1 MQLYRNISV
10 VFNFTLFIIGIGLT
24 HSATG
29 QTQQGSATG
38 NGLNAP
44 VYYEARDSIVAD
56 LRDKT
61 VRLYGAASVKYDEI
75 SLTAEQIEIDLETNE
90 IIATYTLD
98 SLGNKVGKPIFN
110 ADGEESECD
119 YIKYNIDTKKGF
131 VKEVRMTQGE
141 GYIHMAESKIQP
153 NEEIHFKNGKF
164 TTCDKEEPHYH
175 FNLSRAIVIP
185 DKRIVTGPVYMEIL
199 NVPTPLAAPF
209 GFFPNSET
217 KKAGLILPRFQNSN
231 RYGFGLEGLGYYF
244 PLGDYWE
251 TYLYGSIYT
260 TGSWGLQNVTNYYQ
274 KYKYRGGFGL
284 KFEQFTG
291 KFYDTTPTFNKWTV
305 NWTHTQDPKAHPTLK
320 FNTNINFVSDNNAK
334 TTLEAIN
341 QNYFNNTFNSSVNVT
356 KSWRTNRFNG
366 TMGLQTSLQQ
376 NSQSKNYSLE
386 LPRYNL
392 SVSRFDLGTFRKSA
406 VGSSALDKITVTY
419 NMNARNFIQAP
430 DSIFNATDA
439 NLISDYARNGFEH
452 KMVVQ
457 SNMRFAG
464 GRFTITPSFNYRE
477 IWNFQY
483 EERTWNPDLE
493 KVDTVAVRGFKSSRD
508 LAFTGNVLTNL
519 YGYYLLKGKRGTKFR
534 HVASPSIS
542 ATLQPDIGLYESIQI
557 DTTGKTAYYSPF
569 SESLYRESG
578 QGSSGRINFDL
589 NNTLEM
595 KQRDKNDTINGTFK
609 SYKLVDALSVRG
621 SYDFMKDSLKL
632 SNLSLAF
639 RTSRFFNI
647 FSFQSNASLSPYAW
661 IDSTG
666 ITINQYAWNA
676 GKGIGRIQSA
686 QGILNANFTNK
697 KGRTEQKEAEEATA
711 DNAKEKEKVTNPQFK
726 NYSIPWVVNF
736 AYNID
741 YRRSSSSNGLGSI
754 VDTFAL
760 VQTLRAIGNVSL
772 NSMWKIDFNAS
783 YSFADAYVTDY
794 TIILWRDLHC
804 WQTSLMYQ
812 QFGRMFPPDG
822 EKSNWA
828 IVFKIGVKAA
838 MFQDIKFE
846 QTIQNPFPL

>member
-1 MQLYRNISV
+1 MQLYRNISI
-10 VFNFTLFIIGIGLT
+10 VFNFALLIITFGVSN
-24 HSATG
+24 SASG
-29 QTQQGSATG
+29 QVQSGSASG
-38 NGLNAP
+38 NGLNSP
-44 VYYEARDSIVAD
+44 VYYEARDSIVAN
-56 LRDKT
+56 LKEKT
-61 VRLYGAASVKYDEI
+61 VRLYGASNVKYEDI
-75 SLTAEQIEIDLETNE
+75 SLTAELIEIDLETNE
-90 IIATYTLD
+90 IIATYALD
-98 SLGNKVGKPIFN
+98 SLGNQIGKPIFN

-164 TTCDKEEPHYH
+164 TTCDKEVPHYH

-217 KKAGLILPRFQNSN
+217 KKAGIILPHFQNSN
-231 RYGFGLEGLGYYF
+231 RYGFGLEGLGYYI
-244 PLGDYWE
+244 PLGAYWE
-251 TYLYGSIYT
+251 TYFYGSIYT
-260 TGSWGLQNVTNYYQ
+260 TGSWALQNVTNYYQ

-284 KFEQFTG
+284 KFEQFRG
-291 KFYDTTPTFNKWTV
+291 KFYDTTPTINKWTV
-305 NWTHTQDPKAHPTLK
+305 NWTHTQDPKSHPTLK
-320 FNTNINFVSDNNAK
+320 FNSNINFVSDNNAK
-334 TTLEAIN
+334 TSLEAIN

-356 KSWRTNRFNG
+356 KSWRTSRFNG
-366 TMGLQTSLQQ
+366 TMGLQSSLQQ
-376 NSQSKNYSLE
+376 NSQSQNYSLE

-406 VGSSALDKITVTY
+406 VGSSSLDKITVTY

-439 NLISDYARNGFEH
+439 NLIGNYARNGLEH
-452 KMVVQ
+452 KLVVQ
-457 SNMRFAG
+457 FNKRIAG
-464 GRFTITPSFNYRE
+464 GRFTFTPSANYRE

-483 EERTWNPDLE
+483 QQREWNLDAE
-493 KVDTVAVRGFKSSRD
+493 KVDTADFKGFKTSRD
-508 LAFTGNVLTNL
+508 VAFSGSLLTNL
-519 YGYYLLKGKRGTKFR
+519 YGYYLLKGKQQMKFR
-534 HVASPSIS
+534 HVASPTVSF
-542 ATLQPDIGLYESIQI
+542 TFQPDIGLYESIQV

-569 SESLYRESG
+569 SESLYRESA

-589 NNTLEM
+589 NNTIEM
-595 KQRDKNDTINGTFK
+595 KKRDKNDTINGTFK

-661 IDSTG
+661 VDSTG

-697 KGRTEQKEAEEATA
+697 KGRAQQKDAAEKA
-711 DNAKEKEKVTNPQFK
+711 DFNAKEKEKVTNPQFK
-726 NYSIPWVVNF
+726 DYSIPWVLNF

-741 YRRSSSSNGLGSI
+741 YRRSSSSNGLGSV
-754 VDTFAL
+754 VDTFSL
-760 VQTLRAIGNVSL
+760 VQTIRADGNVNL
-772 NSMWKIDFNAS
+772 NDTWKIDFNAN
-783 YSFADAYVTDY
+783 YSFSDGYITNFN
-794 TIILWRDLHC
+794 IGLWRDLHC
-804 WQTSLMYQ
+804 WQTSLLYQ
-812 QFGRMFPPDG
+812 QFGRINPEGDAP
-822 EKSNWA
+822 SNWA
-828 IVFKIGVKAA
+828 ILFKIGVKAT
-838 MFQDIKFE
+838 MFQDIKYDHTF
-846 QTIQNPFPL
+846 TNPNF